1 MARLVLL
8 GSVIAHVW
16 AAISLVRQNQAARP
30 VRYQVKQTLATTYAA
45 KVMPLGGLI
54 LVLFIIYHLLHF
66 TTGHVAPGEF
76 RGWQDAYHNF
86 VTGFQVPAIAG
97 VYVVAN
103 IFLGLHLCHGIW
115 SMLQTLGINRPRYN
129 HWRKRAATGLA
140 VVVAGSDISF
150 PIAVLAG
157 VIQEAVVELRSS
169 APGGPIETAWDRHR
183 FEMKLVN
190 PANRR
195 KFRSWW
201 CWARASRAARR
212 RRLGE
217 MGTLWRPSASRTAP
231 AAPTAS
237 RPRAA
242 STPPRTT
249 RATARRHLPPVL

>member
-1 MARLVLL
+1 MSGKTLALRDTTIGKKAIMAVTGVIMVGFVTAHMIGNLQAYSGREVFNAYAAFLHGLSGPLWVARLVLL

-16 AAISLVRQNQAARP
+16 AAISLVRQNRAARP

-103 IFLGLHLCHGIW
+103 IFLGLHLYHGIW
-115 SMLQTLGINRPRYN
+115 SMLQTLGINHPRYN
-129 HWRKRAATGLA
+129 HWRKRAAAGLA
-140 VVVAGSDISF
+140 VVVAGGNISF

-157 VIQEAVVELRSS
+157 VIQ
-169 APGGPIETAWDRHR
+169 
-183 FEMKLVN
+183 
-190 PANRR
+190 
-195 KFRSWW
+195 
-201 CWARASRAARR
+201 
-212 RRLGE
+212 
-217 MGTLWRPSASRTAP
+217 
-231 AAPTAS
+231 
-237 RPRAA
+237 
-242 STPPRTT
+242 
-249 RATARRHLPPVL
+249 